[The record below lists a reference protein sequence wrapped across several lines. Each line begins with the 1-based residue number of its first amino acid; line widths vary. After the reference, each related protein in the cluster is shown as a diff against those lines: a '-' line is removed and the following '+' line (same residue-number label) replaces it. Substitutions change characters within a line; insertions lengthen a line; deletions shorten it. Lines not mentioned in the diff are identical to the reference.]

1 MHPPTTAAPGG
12 PGHVGAGAS
21 SACSYC
27 QRTSGSLWF
36 KATPARAGPA
46 VAATRPLVT
55 AIVVKRRR
63 ILCFMTVHLLSHP
76 SPRAL
81 LAVTASAARC
91 GSGSCRPGPARRSP
105 RRGLSSPRSWSES
118 GGSYAS
124 YSTFSSV
131 RCGDPTSAD
140 CLAGN
145 RLRGTPDVPCVPR
158 GTERLAPVWHSETS
172 REVVPLEVIG
182 LASQD
187 LRSDRLPF
195 YAR

>member
-91 GSGSCRPGPARRSP
+91 GSGSCRPGPVRRIL
-105 RRGLSSPRSWSES
+105 RFILHLLVRSVGRSHIGRLFGRES
-118 GGSYAS
+118 ITRNS
-124 YSTFSSV
+124 
-131 RCGDPTSAD
+131 
-140 CLAGN
+140 
-145 RLRGTPDVPCVPR
+145 
-158 GTERLAPVWHSETS
+158 
-172 REVVPLEVIG
+172 
-182 LASQD
+182 
-187 LRSDRLPF
+187 
-195 YAR
+195 